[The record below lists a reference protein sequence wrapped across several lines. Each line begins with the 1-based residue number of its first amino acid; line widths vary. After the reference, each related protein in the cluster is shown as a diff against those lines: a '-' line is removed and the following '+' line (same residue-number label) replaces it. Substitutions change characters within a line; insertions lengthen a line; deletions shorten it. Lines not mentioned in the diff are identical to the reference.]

1 MFTIKSNFRFFI
13 SKNFIRTTL
22 LFVNRLR
29 RYSYYFNSS
38 QTTKKILFASF
49 AGFSFQ
55 LNENEETEQQQN
67 LNPTINQFNHPEQSE
82 GWECMY
88 TDLTIKVFRKRRERT
103 DGSQYFEYQC
113 IGSYKDISVNDF
125 IQAQYDIN
133 YRREWDGNINRLEV
147 LEEDYSTGFKIIRW
161 ETRYPYPLYPRLY
174 IYLQQKFIDENA
186 RTVLVTNKAID
197 EKVYSFDD
205 SSCVRVTDYNSK
217 LFVRAHGELDENG
230 LDFILIYHDDPKAPI
245 PKKIYDFGVNVI
257 GPSFLISVHSA
268 ALKLAKE
275 RINNNNIIRKT
286 AQRQRILSG
295 IENKN
300 NNEDIQNNGKF
311 KENKQQQQQTA

>member
-29 RYSYYFNSS
+29 RYSYYFTSS

-55 LNENEETEQQQN
+55 LNDIEEAEQQQN
-67 LNPTINQFNHPEQSE
+67 LNPNSIQFNHPEQSE

-88 TDLTIKVFRKRRERT
+88 TDLTIKVFRKRRERN

-113 IGSYKDISVNDF
+113 IGSYKDISVDDF

-147 LEEDYSTGFKIIRW
+147 LEEDYSTGFKLIRW
-161 ETRYPYPLYPRLY
+161 ETR
-174 IYLQQKFIDENA
+174 
-186 RTVLVTNKAID
+186 LV
-197 EKVYSFDD
+197 F
-205 SSCVRVTDYNSK
+205 
-217 LFVRAHGELDENG
+217 L
-230 LDFILIYHDDPKAPI
+230 LI
-245 PKKIYDFGVNVI
+245 
-257 GPSFLISVHSA
+257 
-268 ALKLAKE
+268 
-275 RINNNNIIRKT
+275 
-286 AQRQRILSG
+286 
-295 IENKN
+295 
-300 NNEDIQNNGKF
+300 
-311 KENKQQQQQTA
+311 

>member
-1 MFTIKSNFRFFI
+1 MEVNILNI
-13 SKNFIRTTL
+13 SVLARTRIFL
-22 LFVNRLR
+22 LM
-29 RYSYYFNSS
+29 
-38 QTTKKILFASF
+38 ILFKHSMILIIVVN
-49 AGFSFQ
+49 GMEI
-55 LNENEETEQQQN
+55 L
-67 LNPTINQFNHPEQSE
+67 
-82 GWECMY
+82 
-88 TDLTIKVFRKRRERT
+88 
-103 DGSQYFEYQC
+103 
-113 IGSYKDISVNDF
+113 IGLK
-125 IQAQYDIN
+125 
-133 YRREWDGNINRLEV
+133 
-147 LEEDYSTGFKIIRW
+147 
-161 ETRYPYPLYPRLY
+161 YPYPLYPRLY

>member
-1 MFTIKSNFRFFI
+1 MFTLKTNFRFFI
-13 SKNFIRTTL
+13 SKNLIRTTL
-22 LFVNRLR
+22 LYVNRMK
-29 RYSYYFNSS
+29 RYGYYFTSS
-38 QTTKKILFASF
+38 QTSRRILFASF

-55 LNENEETEQQQN
+55 LNEIEDIEQQKN
-67 LNPTINQFNHPEQSE
+67 LNSNIKQFNHPEQSE

-88 TDLTIKVFRKRRERT
+88 TDMTINVFRRRRERN

-113 IGSYKDISVNDF
+113 IGSYNDISVNDF
-125 IQAQYDIN
+125 IEAQYDIN

-161 ETRYPYPLYPRLY
+161 ETKYPYPLYPRLY
-174 IYLQQKFIDENA
+174 IYLQQKFIDEDA

-197 EKVYSFDD
+197 EQTYSFDD
-205 SSCVRVTDYNSK
+205 SSKNNCVRVTDYNSK
-217 LFVRAHGELDENG
+217 LFVRAHGELNENG

-268 ALKLAKE
+268 ALKLSKE
-275 RINNNNIIRKT
+275 KNSTNIKKP
-286 AQRQRILSG
+286 QRQRILSG
-295 IENKN
+295 IENV
-300 NNEDIQNNGKF
+300 NEDIQNNEQSN
-311 KENKQQQQQTA
+311 ENKQQQTA